1 MSPIAYAL
9 GWSLEESSAATM
21 SLANSGLK
29 GSIAGQAF
37 ASSLT
42 RLAKPTKRMAGLM
55 KKTGMEFFDARQDE
69 KYAGTRCRDR
79 KRELRAM
86 TEQQRSAAPSILFG
100 AEAYKHWAILLDTG
114 SETQGYDEKST
125 ELVTEPRSKMSK
137 TMIDNL
143 YGSIEIFN
151 RA

>member
-1 MSPIAYAL
+1 MSPIAHAL

-55 KKTGMEFFDARQDE
+55 KKDGVWSFLMRKAR
-69 KYAGTRCRDR
+69 
-79 KRELRAM
+79 
-86 TEQQRSAAPSILFG
+86 
-100 AEAYKHWAILLDTG
+100 
-114 SETQGYDEKST
+114 
-125 ELVTEPRSKMSK
+125 
-137 TMIDNL
+137 
-143 YGSIEIFN
+143 
-151 RA
+151 